1 MFHKEQNYVKIILCK
16 NEKTQLN
23 VEHQRAAMHLKFFS
37 LISLEAWSKLSTTLR
52 FSFCLNTKFKRHT
65 NDVGFVRV
73 DEL

>member
-37 LISLEAWSKLSTTLR
+37 LISLEADLSYQQLYD
-52 FSFCLNTKFKRHT
+52 SA
-65 NDVGFVRV
+65 FV
-73 DEL
+73 